1 MREDDEQ
8 RLLLN
13 WAAMIAGRYPDVR
26 LLYHI
31 PNEGKRSMA
40 TGGRLKGMGLKK
52 GVPDLCLPVQ
62 RGTYHGLYIE
72 MKRADGGSATKEQK
86 EWLRALDAQGY
97 AVTLC
102 HGWQAAAK
110 EIETYLKLP
119 KGETEHDRKT
129 NGGAGQ
135 AHAGAEADGSGTA

>member
-8 RLLLN
+8 RALLN

-31 PNEGKRSMA
+31 PNEGKRSKA
-40 TGGRLKGMGLKK
+40 TGGRLIGMGLKK
-52 GVPDLCLPVQ
+52 GVPDLCLPVP
-62 RGTYHGLYIE
+62 RGRYHGLYIE
-72 MKRADGGSATKEQK
+72 MKRADGGRATPEQK
-86 EWLRALDAQGY
+86 EWLHALNGQGY

-110 EIETYLKLP
+110 EIEGYLKLP
-119 KGETEHDRKT
+119 KGEE
-129 NGGAGQ
+129 
-135 AHAGAEADGSGTA
+135 